1 MELENK
7 TEKIVRSIYRTFK
20 QNQDQNG
27 TVTFNS
33 RDGEVTNN
41 GDVCLVK
48 WTNSFVEIS
57 SLFERNDRVHNASF
71 VMFTGHDTYDYES
84 IKNSSDNFRLSTLD
98 GVDAEEDYD
107 GINPDVENVY
117 RYSEMPSSFKIGDN
131 DVYQ

>member
-1 MELENK
+1 M
-7 TEKIVRSIYRTFK
+7 
-20 QNQDQNG
+20 
-27 TVTFNS
+27 TFNS
-33 RDGEVTNN
+33 RDGDVTNN

-57 SLFERNDRVHNASF
+57 SLFERNERVHNASF
-71 VMFTGHDTYDYES
+71 VMFTGHDTYDYEG
-84 IKNSSDNFRLSTLD
+84 IKNSYDNFRLSTLD

-107 GINPDVENVY
+107 GINPNVENVY